1 MPGNRQRALIAD
13 DHHLVAEMCSKL
25 LETEFTVVGSVQNG
39 RAMVRAAA
47 ELKPDVIIVDV
58 AMPVLNGLDA
68 GGQVKG
74 KCPLIKLVYLTMN
87 PDPGRQSGQH
97 CAFYLI
103 SHEHPPRSSWPT
115 FGLRTGRR

>member
-25 LETEFTVVGSVQNG
+25 LETEFTVVGSVRNG

-58 AMPVLNGLDA
+58 AMPVLKGSMLA
-68 GGQVKG
+68 G
-74 KCPLIKLVYLTMN
+74 KCRENVP
-87 PDPGRQSGQH
+87 
-97 CAFYLI
+97 
-103 SHEHPPRSSWPT
+103 
-115 FGLRTGRR
+115 